1 MTIPIIFAA
10 GVIVMCLVAWRQGRA
25 EEREAERQA
34 DRDRMIRALRRM
46 DER

>member
-1 MTIPIIFAA
+1 MIVAVFAA

-25 EEREAERQA
+25 EEHQAELEA
-34 DRDRMIRALRRM
+34 DRARMIRALRRM